1 MGWLASIVLS
11 STVKW
16 PNKRDS
22 IGRTRTPRAK
32 SSPQGSLFLPFP
44 SIILPISFTL
54 LSKLSPHTDCPG
66 SLQSPVL
73 ALRDGWLWQI
83 ISSRPYLRAPGCS
96 YHRNLTRGTRAVV
109 RFPYSPPGFPSA
121 TWSSPSP
128 PACSAQLGPCLSN
141 RTAQWRAM
149 PGPG

>member
-1 MGWLASIVLS
+1 MGWFASIVLS

-22 IGRTRTPRAK
+22 IGRARTPRAK
-32 SSPQGSLFLPFP
+32 SSPQGSLFLLFP

-73 ALRDGWLWQI
+73 GTEGWVTVAD
-83 ISSRPYLRAPGCS
+83 RPYLRAPGCS
-96 YHRNLTRGTRAVV
+96 YHRNLTRGTRVVV
-109 RFPYSPPGFPSA
+109 RSPSSPPGFPSA

-128 PACSAQLGPCLSN
+128 PACSAQLGPCLPN
-141 RTAQWRAM
+141 HTAQWHAM